1 MILWILLVI
10 SVIWSLIPYYPKPR
24 VWKNF
29 LTPQECD
36 EIIKISQPQLKE
48 STVSQKRVVDEKIR
62 KSETCYLKKEISVV
76 GKLVDR
82 VCWWLGRPSENAEKL
97 QVVRYKPG
105 GFYNVHQDSS
115 CFVDETSENER
126 LYTVLVCLN
135 DGFEGGETEFPGIG
149 EKFKL
154 KKGDALFFNTLNSAR
169 RCDKRADHAGKPVTS
184 GEKWIANVWVRQK
197 KYP

>member
-10 SVIWSLIPYYPKPR
+10 LVIWSLIPYYPKPR

-36 EIIKISQPQLKE
+36 EIIKTSQPHLKE

-62 KSETCYLKKEISVV
+62 KSETCYLEYKIPVV

-135 DGFEGGETEFPGIG
+135 DGFEGGETEFPEIG

>member
-10 SVIWSLIPYYPKPR
+10 LVVWSLIPYYPKPR

-36 EIIKISQPQLKE
+36 EIIKTSQPQLKE

-62 KSETCYLKKEISVV
+62 KSETCFLEYKIPVV

-135 DGFEGGETEFPGIG
+135 DGFEGGETEFPEIG

>member
-1 MILWILLVI
+1 MIFWILLVI
-10 SVIWSLIPYYPKPR
+10 LVVWSLIPYYPKPR

-36 EIIKISQPQLKE
+36 EIIKTSQPHLKE

-62 KSETCYLKKEISVV
+62 KSETCYLEYKIPVV

-135 DGFEGGETEFPGIG
+135 DGFEGGETEFPEIG

>member
-10 SVIWSLIPYYPKPR
+10 LVVWSLIPYYPKPR

-29 LTPQECD
+29 LSPQECD
-36 EIIKISQPQLKE
+36 EIIKTSQPHLKE

-62 KSETCYLKKEISVV
+62 KSETCYLEYKIPVV

-135 DGFEGGETEFPGIG
+135 DGFEGGETEFPEIG